1 MTWLREKAPEKIS
14 ADALAMARRKQR
26 AGCKPCVE
34 AYVDLARRH
43 GATDDEIRRALDA
56 TGNETVSER
65 RR

>member
-1 MTWLREKAPEKIS
+1 MTWLRVKAPERIS
-14 ADALAMARRKQR
+14 ADALAMARRKQE
-26 AGCKPCVE
+26 AGCTPCVE

-56 TGNETVSER
+56 SANDTVGKR